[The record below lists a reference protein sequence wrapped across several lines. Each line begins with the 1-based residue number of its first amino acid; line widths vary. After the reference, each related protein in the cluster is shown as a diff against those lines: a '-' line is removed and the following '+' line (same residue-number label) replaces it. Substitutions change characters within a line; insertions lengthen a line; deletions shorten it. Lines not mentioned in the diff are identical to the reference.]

1 MAVGSGRR
9 FGVRRTAG
17 LAVGLLGLILA
28 TACTTSV
35 QGSPAAAE
43 APGAPPLTIAPNTPT
58 APPPNIVEPP
68 ADPSARALE
77 AHRLAAATALVSTTF
92 PDRSDTCNPYGAFV
106 DPATLETAY
115 FPPGTA
121 APILEKYGFVTA
133 WGLCGQTADQRFN
146 TLTLSIE
153 LSDPASATAA
163 ATELAIA
170 GKQDGDR
177 ATTIQGGVPVVVRPQ
192 GDQDWVQI
200 WAPVGRMI
208 AYTFHVS
215 PSGQSVDEAVRMI
228 GDQVAALSAFT
239 PTAQADVPNLPP
251 DPTGLA
257 AFALDPPGT
266 VDPITGPFDL
276 DSYLRIAID
285 PARERELL
293 SANGFT
299 GMYLKQSTDGTL
311 YYGVA
316 IYGFPTSAQTN
327 VVYDGF
333 AALETSS
340 FGGTPFTLASIP
352 QAPCFFADAGTPDQ
366 PYFYQ
371 RCYVGYGS
379 YLVSVD
385 VAGLSS
391 ADDSSIMN
399 DLLPRQRD
407 LIDG

>member
-1 MAVGSGRR
+1 MAVGSVRR
-9 FGVRRTAG
+9 FRM
-17 LAVGLLGLILA
+17 LAIGLLVVLLA
-28 TACTTSV
+28 AACSTTV
-35 QGSPAAAE
+35 QGTPSAAE
-43 APGAPPLTIAPNTPT
+43 APGPPVRTIAPNTPT
-58 APPPNIVEPP
+58 APPPQIVQPP
-68 ADPSARALE
+68 ADPVARALE
-77 AHRLAAATALVSTTF
+77 AHRLAGASALISTTF
-92 PDRSDTCNPYGAFV
+92 PDRSDSCGPSGAFV
-106 DPATLETAY
+106 DPIALETAY
-115 FPPGTA
+115 FPADTA
-121 APILEKYGFVTA
+121 ASILQKYGFVTA
-133 WGLCGQTADQRFN
+133 WGLCGQTLDQQFN

-163 ATELAIA
+163 ATELAVA
-170 GKQDGDR
+170 GKQPGDR
-177 ATTIQGGVPVVVRPQ
+177 ATTVLDGVPLVVRVE
-192 GDQDWVQI
+192 GDQDWAQI
-200 WAPVGRMI
+200 WAPVGRTI
-208 AYTFHVS
+208 AYTFHVA
-215 PSGQSVDEAVRMI
+215 PAGQSVDGATRMI
-228 GDQVAALSAFT
+228 ADQISLLRGFT

-257 AFALDPPGT
+257 AFALDLPGT
-266 VDPITGPFDL
+266 VDPSTGPFDL

-293 SANGFT
+293 TANGFT
-299 GMYLKQSTDGTL
+299 GMYLKQTTDGTL

-327 VVYDGF
+327 AVYNGF

-340 FGGTPFTLASIP
+340 FGGTPFVLPSIP
-352 QAPCFFADAGTPDQ
+352 QAPCFFADNGTPDQ

-385 VAGLSS
+385 VVGLPSPE
-391 ADDSSIMN
+391 DSSIMN